1 MTLIFNKNVFMNYE
15 VILQLYC
22 IRFSYYCKLKKSK
35 SICCKEKINE
45 IKFFLTKNV
54 AKI

>member
-1 MTLIFNKNVFMNYE
+1 ME
-15 VILQLYC
+15 LQYSCTVYFQL
-22 IRFSYYCKLKKSK
+22 LLQMKKSK

-45 IKFFLTKNV
+45 IKFFWQKKKKNV